1 MMSPD
6 DKPTFAKMMAT
17 FFAVYQA
24 ELTPKVLDIWWG
36 VLFDCDLQD
45 IREAMNAHV
54 ADPEA
59 GMFVPRPAHIINR
72 MHAAKKLRD
81 ESLRQLRDEMM
92 VRVREFDSEIYRIN
106 NDLRL
111 GIIDDKTADLRREEM
126 KSAIRNVY
134 RMPEYKLVWQQKRLG
149 NL

>member
-1 MMSPD
+1 M
-6 DKPTFAKMMAT
+6 
-17 FFAVYQA
+17 
-24 ELTPKVLDIWWG
+24 
-36 VLFDCDLQD
+36 LFDCYLQD

-59 GMFVPRPAHIINR
+59 GMFVPRPAHIVNR

-92 VRVREFDSEIYRIN
+92 ARVREFDSEIYRIN

-111 GIIDDKTADLRREEM
+111 DIIDDKTADLRREEM

>member
-1 MMSPD
+1 MSPN

-59 GMFVPRPAHIINR
+59 GMFVPRPAHIVNR

-81 ESLRQLRDEMM
+81 AALHQLRDEMM
-92 VRVREFDSEIYRIN
+92 ARVRAHDNAIYTID

-111 GIIDDKTADLRREEM
+111 GIIDEHTADLRREEM
-126 KSAIRNVY
+126 RSAIRNVY
-134 RMPEYKLVWQQKRLG
+134 RMPEYKLVHEQRRLG

>member
-1 MMSPD
+1 MSPD

-92 VRVREFDSEIYRIN
+92 ARVREFDSEIYRIN

-111 GIIDDKTADLRREEM
+111 GIIDEHTADLRREEM
-126 KSAIRNVY
+126 RSAIRNVY